1 MRRVREYQQHAAECL
16 KLAGETK
23 DPKSKTLLLE
33 MAQGWVDLKD
43 EYLKRTPE
51 VPEKL
56 VASSFATV
64 TSEGY
69 AVFQYALQVRGP
81 D

>member
-1 MRRVREYQQHAAECL
+1 MRRVREYQQYAAECL

-23 DPKSKTLLLE
+23 DPNSKTLLLE

-51 VPEKL
+51 VREKL

-69 AVFQYALQVRGP
+69 AVFQYASR
-81 D
+81 

>member
-1 MRRVREYQQHAAECL
+1 MYGGSMRRVREYQQHAAECL

-51 VPEKL
+51 VREKL
-56 VASSFATV
+56 VASS
-64 TSEGY
+64 
-69 AVFQYALQVRGP
+69 RR
-81 D
+81 